1 VNKVAHYLQQHLD
14 GEVLVSPDVLDHFS
28 HDESILNI
36 RPLLV
41 AHPRNE
47 NDLRK
52 AARFSWQLSE
62 RGRVVPITIRGRGTD
77 QTGASIGSGVIL
89 STPAHMNKIIELDPK
104 SGSVTVQSG
113 IRVDKLQQTLH
124 THGRFLPS
132 LQEVDYAT
140 IGGCVANNDAGPDSY
155 KYGPLREHVTGTRT
169 ILANGELIRTER
181 ITKREL
187 NKKLGLASFEGE
199 IYRSLDTLIEDS
211 QDTIEAMRQLGDRSN
226 VGYALYDVKTKDGS
240 FDLTPLLVGSQGTLG
255 LISEI
260 NLATNVHSPQ
270 MTMLAASYKS
280 YEEAFSAVTRIN
292 EMKHSPTVI
301 DFIDTSVIEFV
312 QSTNPSLYKRTLGLS
327 KPRICFF
334 IYSEEGAGKFGKRS
348 SKKLLK
354 ILEETNADITE
365 VSEDDRGAW
374 DATRTSPSMF
384 VSSTNGAAKPLPII
398 NDALVPIEKCADFI
412 VKAKEIITKYT
423 DMPLGIWGQAGSGII
438 YATPMFDITT
448 VGDRQKIFKLTDEYY
463 SLVASMGGTIAAR
476 SAEGRLRSS
485 QVHKVMTTDMIEMMQ
500 QIKKIF
506 DPFGILNPGVKIS
519 GDVDA
524 MKNSLIA
531 SYENPHRYSHIA
543 FN

>member
-1 VNKVAHYLQQHLD
+1 MNKVAHYLQQHLS
-14 GEVLVSPDVLDHFS
+14 GEVLVSPDVLAHFS
-28 HDESILNI
+28 HDESILTMK
-36 RPLLV
+36 PLLV

-104 SGSVTVQSG
+104 AGSVTVQAG

-140 IGGCVANNDAGPDSY
+140 LGGCVANNDAGPSSY
-155 KYGPLREHVTGTRT
+155 RYGPIREYVTGTRT

-199 IYRSLDTLIEDS
+199 IYRSLDTLIEES
-211 QDTIEAMRQLGDRSN
+211 KDTIEAMRQLGDRNN
-226 VGYALYDVKTKDGS
+226 VGYDLQDVKAKDGS

-260 NLATNVHSPQ
+260 TFATEEYNPQ
-270 MTMLAASYKS
+270 TNMIVAAYDK
-280 YEEAFSAVTRIN
+280 YEDAFNAVALIN
-292 EMKHSPTVI
+292 ELKQSPTVI
-301 DFIDTSVIEFV
+301 DFIDISIIEFV
-312 QSTNPSLYKRTLGLS
+312 QSSNPSLYKQTLGS
-327 KPRICFF
+327 EKPKICLF
-334 IYSEEGAGKFGKRS
+334 IYSDEDTGRLGKRS
-348 SKKLLK
+348 NKQLLK
-354 ILEETNADITE
+354 ILVESNAQVTK
-365 VSEDDRGAW
+365 VNEDDREVW
-374 DATRTSPSMF
+374 DAARTSPVMF
-384 VSSTNGAAKPLPII
+384 MSSVIGTGKPLPII
-398 NDALVPIEKCADFI
+398 NDAIIPVEKCADFI
-412 VKAKEIITKYT
+412 TKAKKLISKYA
-423 DMPLGIWGQAGSGII
+423 DSSFGVWGQAGSGII
-438 YATPMFDITT
+438 YATPIFDITT
-448 VGDRQKIFKLTDEYY
+448 VGDRQKIFKLVDEYY
-463 SLVASMGGTIAAR
+463 TLVAKMGGSVAAR

-485 QVHKVMTTDMIEMMQ
+485 QVHKVLSQDMIEVMVK
-500 QIKKIF
+500 IKKIF
-506 DPFGILNPGVKIS
+506 DPFGILNPGVKLAS
-519 GDVDA
+519 DVEVL
-524 MKNSLIA
+524 KNSLVA
-531 SYENPHRYSHIA
+531 SYENPHRYSHVS